1 MPDTVRT
8 FGETTVLV
16 LAPDGPPIVERR
28 DVTDMIGNAS
38 AHDAEMVAIPVER
51 QGDDF
56 FDLKTRL
63 AGEVLQVCTT
73 YNLRIA
79 FVGDLSDR
87 IAASGAL
94 RDFVYESNKG
104 RQVWF
109 VDDLD
114 ALERR
119 LTG

>member
-1 MPDTVRT
+1 M
-8 FGETTVLV
+8 LV
-16 LAPDGPPIVERR
+16 LDVEGPPIVERR
-28 DVTDMIGNAS
+28 DVIDMIGDAS
-38 AHDAEMVAIPVER
+38 AHDADMVAIPVAR
-51 QGDDF
+51 QRGDF
-56 FDLKTRL
+56 FDLKTRF
-63 AGEVLQVCTT
+63 AGEMLQVCTT
-73 YNLRIA
+73 YNLRVA

-87 IAASGAL
+87 IAASDAL

-109 VDDLD
+109 VDNLS